1 MKRKILRIARRAGAA
16 ALVLGAALIA
26 SCDRAPTVEQA
37 EVIRPVRSI
46 RVGESS
52 PFTGREF
59 PGRAEPRQF
68 ADLSFRVPGSLR
80 ELPMRVGQTVAAGE
94 VVAQLD
100 RRDFE
105 VRVRAAEASLA
116 RAKADLARSE
126 LELSRFD
133 EGFNRGAVSE
143 IELVRVREARNI
155 ASATVDAIEAELQS
169 ARDDLA
175 DTTLTAPFGG
185 EVTAR
190 YVEVYEDVPAKR
202 RVVRIV
208 DDSRIR
214 FTVYVPEQLM
224 TMIGAVR
231 EIRCEFDAFPGRQI
245 VAEID
250 EIGREADAITRTF
263 PVTLIM
269 PQPEGARI
277 LAGMTGRAWVEKL
290 DAPGEG
296 VDEFDLPPSAIGA
309 NSDGEPFVWVVDES
323 RMVVTRRVVRVGA
336 LTPSGVRVHGVKR
349 GEVIATAGASFLREG
364 QRVRPVQMP
373 APAAGETA
381 G

>member
-1 MKRKILRIARRAGAA
+1 MKRTIFRPMRCAPAVLFVGA
-16 ALVLGAALIA
+16 LLSA
-26 SCDRAPTVEQA
+26 SCDQGPAAPRA

-52 PFTGREF
+52 PFTGRQF
-59 PGRAEPRQF
+59 PGRAEPLQF

-80 ELPMRVGQTVAAGE
+80 ELPARVGQMVAAGA

-126 LELSRFD
+126 LELSRFT
-133 EGFNRGAVSE
+133 EGFDRGAVSE

-169 ARDDLA
+169 ARDDLT

-190 YVEVYEDVPAKR
+190 YVEVYEDVQAKR

-214 FTVYVPEQLM
+214 FTVYIPEQLM
-224 TMIGAVR
+224 TLIDSVR
-231 EIRCEFDAFPGRQI
+231 EIRCEFDAFPGTEI

-263 PVTLIM
+263 PVTLVM
-269 PQPEGARI
+269 AQPEGARI
-277 LAGMTGRAWVEKL
+277 LAGMTGRAWVAEI
-290 DAPGEG
+290 DTPGQGE
-296 VDEFDLPPSAIGA
+296 DEFDLPPSAIGA
-309 NSDGEPFVWVVDES
+309 KSDGERFVWVVDES

-336 LTPSGVRVHGVKR
+336 LSPTGVRVQGVR
-349 GEVIATAGASFLREG
+349 HGEVIATAGAAFLREG
-364 QRVRPVQMP
+364 QRVRPIETP
-373 APAAGETA
+373 AAAAGETA
-381 G
+381 E